1 MYFIITTSRASEIFY
16 QAVTAVPV
24 VTQRKYSNASAVKL
38 PSFDHTASPHTT
50 GPSSGVCVTCP
61 RASKGVD
68 SRVVPCKPASHQEPG
83 TGSAT
88 RDSSLNINSSWDLR
102 VCRMERCRLLKG
114 NKACYSLNSY
124 IATSRTPALHKGAGI
139 LVVVG
144 GVTSLD
150 SCPYPHLVKQQIL
163 AESTIGS
170 LHNMSGQRLV
180 LGLSA
185 THEFCKVP
193 RACHDSMFNT
203 TYNGIS
209 MVPDEAYQYDH
220 IYVHNPW
227 AQYFSIKPD
236 GHFLFRTNRSALG
249 NFKVFFIGGSLL
261 EFASVRRKAA
271 VAFRVDDARTLQKN
285 IALIFDNMTLFLDF
299 YG

>member
-114 NKACYSLNSY
+114 NKVIGMLQSQLLHCNIANSC
-124 IATSRTPALHKGAGI
+124 TSQGSWH
-139 LVVVG
+139 
-144 GVTSLD
+144 
-150 SCPYPHLVKQQIL
+150 SCRCRWRYK
-163 AESTIGS
+163 
-170 LHNMSGQRLV
+170 SGL
-180 LGLSA
+180 LPLSA
-185 THEFCKVP
+185 PSQT
-193 RACHDSMFNT
+193 ADTS
-203 TYNGIS
+203 
-209 MVPDEAYQYDH
+209 
-220 IYVHNPW
+220 
-227 AQYFSIKPD
+227 
-236 GHFLFRTNRSALG
+236 
-249 NFKVFFIGGSLL
+249 
-261 EFASVRRKAA
+261 
-271 VAFRVDDARTLQKN
+271 
-285 IALIFDNMTLFLDF
+285 
-299 YG
+299 